1 MRRAVVVTSVVV
13 GLGFGGLA
21 LGHGVSYGWIVE
33 GLTVVSHSPAVTALE
48 SAVMSEM
55 IRYSMASK

>member
-1 MRRAVVVTSVVV
+1 MVLPTRS
-13 GLGFGGLA
+13 GLDWMVAQSLGGI
-21 LGHGVSYGWIVE
+21 SFE
-33 GLTVVSHSPAVTALE
+33 KLTTPDMTALV